1 MLKKAAVKKLK
12 SAAIKKAGQAISG
25 ATKGLVPGELGE
37 KVAESAAKKALPSV
51 FKKGGKMKAKKKKKY
66 QRGGGPVD
74 PTLDTRAD
82 QDRGSKSKAPS
93 RKTRKPAAKKRTA
106 ADVGLSLSGGSGM
119 GSVFAEDQMLNA
131 LDKEIATAKSNAKQL
146 EEKSEEAANKRP
158 RKTKEERKARRQEVF
173 GKVKKGLK
181 KGQEIGR
188 ELRDNYEARAARNKH
203 QTAAMTAMSS
213 YEKGGKMK
221 PTDPKKKIKSML
233 EGGASDKEINAYLK
247 KQGIDKTHDV
257 SWDNVEMKVTM
268 KPKKGN
274 FGEPDKPGQRSDNF
288 EKGGKVKK
296 KKAPITGGAKD
307 PRVIAMKSGERRKN
321 LTREAIRS
329 ATKGK
334 IDPAKPKSSRM
345 KKGGKMKYKAG
356 GSVPTTAGG
365 TNYSKL
371 SYENKMKLQKSLQA
385 QLNAAKSSKYA
396 SQADKQSDIAGLQA
410 KITKLNK
417 FIPKAK
423 PTTKARFKKGG
434 KMSSPGGG
442 KMRYKRGGKQKDV
455 QGQYTQAIKN
465 GKVEYENRKGQKE
478 DLKVSRR
485 AAKTADKQ
493 GYLKDANYKR
503 KRNKIVRIRKG
514 KKA

>member
-1 MLKKAAVKKLK
+1 MPLPLVALAAKAAVPMLKKAAVTKLK
-12 SAAIKKAGQAISG
+12 KTAIKKAGQAISG
-25 ATKGLVPGELGE
+25 VTKGLVPGELGE

-51 FKKGGKMKAKKKKKY
+51 FKKGGKMKVKKKKKY

-74 PTLDTRAD
+74 PTLDARAD
-82 QDRGSKSKAPS
+82 QNRGSKSKAPS
-93 RKTRKPAAKKRTA
+93 RKTSKPAPKKRTA

-119 GSVFAEDQMLNA
+119 GSVFAEDQMLEA
-131 LDKEIATAKSNAKQL
+131 LDKEIATAKSNAEQL
-146 EEKSEEAANKRP
+146 EEKSEEAASKRP
-158 RKTKEERKARRQEVF
+158 RKTKEERKARRQEIF
-173 GKVKKGLK
+173 GKVKKGVK

-188 ELRDNYEARAARNKH
+188 ELRDNYEARAAKNKH

-288 EKGGKVKK
+288 KNGGKVKK

-307 PRVIAMKSGERRKN
+307 PRVIAMKSGKRRKE
-321 LTREAIRS
+321 LLKEAVKENS
-329 ATKGK
+329 KGMLSR
-334 IDPAKPKSSRM
+334 AKPKSPRM
-345 KKGGKMKYKAG
+345 KKFEEDKEKRRALLKLKKGGKMKYNEG

-365 TNYSKL
+365 VKYSKL
-371 SYENKMKLQKSLQA
+371 SHESKMKLQKTLQA
-385 QLNAAKSSKYA
+385 QLNAAKNSTFP
-396 SQADKQSDIAGLQA
+396 SQADKNSEIANLQA
-410 KITKLNK
+410 KITNLNK
-417 FIPKAK
+417 FIPKSK
-423 PTTKARFKKGG
+423 PTTRASFKKGG
-434 KMSSPGGG
+434 KMSYPGGG
-442 KMRYKRGGKQKDV
+442 KMNYKHGGKSKFV
-455 QGQYTQAIKN
+455 KAP
-465 GKVEYENRKGQKE
+465 
-478 DLKVSRR
+478 
-485 AAKTADKQ
+485 
-493 GYLKDANYKR
+493 
-503 KRNKIVRIRKG
+503 KG